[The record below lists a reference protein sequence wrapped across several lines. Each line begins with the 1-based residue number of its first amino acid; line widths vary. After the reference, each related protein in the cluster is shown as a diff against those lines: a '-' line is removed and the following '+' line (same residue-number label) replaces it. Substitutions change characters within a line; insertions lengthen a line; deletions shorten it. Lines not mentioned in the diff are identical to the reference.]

1 MKYSLRS
8 LMIATLVLPPLLAGV
23 WLSLQYQVVR
33 SIAILVV
40 AMILG
45 HVVGLS
51 IYFLV
56 LRLWNACR

>member
-1 MKYSLRS
+1 MRYSLRS
-8 LMIATLVLPPLLAGV
+8 LMIASLVLPPLLAGI
-23 WLSLQYQVVR
+23 WCSQEVR
-33 SIAILVV
+33 GIAILVV
-40 AMILG
+40 AMILA